1 MSQQPSTKPNRRSIL
16 RQVCRSRRW
25 IFALIFALI
34 LTPFQSVT
42 QACCCSDQSVAGQFV
57 PSSSLQ
63 GCCRCCQP
71 VVLARADVGTEGC
84 IGLCCSDT
92 DQCQCCDGLCKCGS
106 IEFELSH
113 HLLIHVGPV
122 PAGLSVTGWVS
133 DLPRPNLAPLATVA
147 EPSADFSS
155 ARRHCLLCVWLI

>member
-1 MSQQPSTKPNRRSIL
+1 MSQQSSTKPNRRSIL

-42 QACCCSDQSVAGQFV
+42 QACCCGDQSVAGHFV
-57 PSSSLQ
+57 APSPSPSQ
-63 GCCRCCQP
+63 GCSACCQ
-71 VVLARADVGTEGC
+71 RAVPTSAEEGTA
-84 IGLCCSDT
+84 CCSDT
-92 DQCQCCDGLCKCGS
+92 DQCQCCDGLCKCNS

-122 PAGLSVTGWVS
+122 PAVLSATGWVS
-133 DLPRPNLAPLATVA
+133 DLPRPNLAPLTTVA